1 MGDYHQSFFKRPVF
15 SPTPSKTP
23 LSESNIAS
31 LPDLVRFNARENPH
45 HVFALQSE
53 INHDAPTGRGG
64 NTYKVS
70 QITFEQL
77 EILIRRCVG
86 WMRNTVASLG
96 DNGDDRRS
104 PVALYLESD
113 IGLFIYLVA
122 LLSID
127 VPILLISARL
137 SSPSVLHLLKE
148 TKAKTILVS
157 RRTQTSLSQDIQEAV
172 NVQVVEPYHALI
184 KSDTIDETDTT
195 WRDGQQGDGTEVGSV
210 ILHSSGT
217 TGLPK
222 PILLTQRY
230 LLGYAACH
238 QFAPEE
244 YIDWVSLS
252 TLPLYHG
259 FGLLAPCLSLSVG
272 MTCCLPPASVI
283 PATKSTLDLLRTFKC
298 RSLMTVP
305 SIVDDILSLLENGE
319 RQAALQLLARLEFL
333 AVGGGALRPQNGL
346 TLAQHKVKL
355 LNHYGATE
363 LGAIAP
369 IFRPGPDYNWRYLRL
384 RSDLGLEVRPIP
396 DSDRF
401 RLVGFPIGWD
411 KPFEVQDELERNPDS
426 PLEIRILGR
435 TDDLI
440 VLKTGEKVQPRQ
452 LEEVLNADPAIRAA
466 VCIGS
471 GFFELAV
478 IIDPV
483 NEDSDEKSIKD
494 HVWELVTTANSTL
507 DHHARITSKKAII
520 IKPRG
525 ASIPR
530 SDKGSVMRRGV
541 HEIFKKEIED
551 AYAAMESES
560 LGEGFELDPADM
572 ESGIRHLI
580 ATVASNRMDSKTMDP
595 DKDFFESG
603 MDSLQSV
610 LLARL
615 LSSALRTRQP
625 ADGNEMPKL
634 TVDFIYQNSS
644 IRKLAAVSAR
654 LVNLEDKNQPLE
666 QHDRL
671 AEITAVANKF
681 LARADEAV
689 QRQAGKHVILMT
701 GSTGNL
707 GAHTLAR
714 FARAKTVRKI
724 ICLIRNTSASQSDN
738 TASKF
743 LVRQQRA
750 LEAAG
755 IHFGPE
761 QWAKVELLSLGSVF
775 GSNETDRSAQ
785 LSYLASQVTHI
796 LHLAWPMDFHRTL
809 QSFEPHIELVQK
821 LVELAQQSQV
831 TRQATEPVRL
841 LFSSSIAVVR
851 YVGDS
856 NSDGQ
861 VRQVVPESVMEDPR
875 VSVPM
880 GYAEAK
886 WVCETV
892 LNRIG
897 ERVPEQVEPV
907 VVRIGQLSGPEGTS
921 GVWKT
926 EEHLPTLVQ
935 ASQRVGAF
943 PLLEG
948 DMSWIPVDRAAQ
960 SLVEMTLHK
969 GKVERFV
976 HLENPVRQSISNAFT
991 IMGYEMRLS
1000 SPILI
1005 PYEQWVKRAAEVGA
1019 IRSLELFFRDHF
1031 RDLAEG
1037 GVILD
1042 TTKAR
1047 VLSKTLTGS
1056 GGVSRELIIEYLN
1069 RWRRDGFLK

>member
-1 MGDYHQSFFKRPVF
+1 MGDYHQSFFKRAVF
-15 SPTPSKTP
+15 SPRPTKDS
-23 LSESNIAS
+23 LLESNISS

-45 HVFALQSE
+45 HVFALQTE
-53 INHDAPTGRGG
+53 INHDQANETGES
-64 NTYKVS
+64 TYNVS
-70 QITFEQL
+70 QITFQHL
-77 EILIRRCVG
+77 ETLVRRCVC
-86 WMRNTVASLG
+86 WIRNTVATPNS
-96 DNGDDRRS
+96 DEDFNTRS
-104 PVALYLESD
+104 PIALYLESD

-127 VPILLISARL
+127 VPVLLISARL

-148 TKAKTILVS
+148 TKAKRILVS
-157 RRTQTSLSQDIQEAV
+157 RRTQASLSQDVQDLV
-172 NVQVVEPYHALI
+172 NVQAVEPYYALI
-184 KSDTIDETDTT
+184 KSGTIDEADKT
-195 WRDGQQGDGTEVGSV
+195 WRDGQQGEGTEVGSV

-305 SIVDDILSLLENGE
+305 SIVDDILSLPENGE
-319 RQAALQLLARLEFL
+319 RQAALEILGCLKFL
-333 AVGGGALRPQNGL
+333 AVGGGALKPQNGL
-346 TLAQHKVKL
+346 TLAQNKVKL

-369 IFRPGPDYNWRYLRL
+369 IFCPGPDYNWRYLRL
-384 RSDLGLEVRPIP
+384 RSDLGLEIRPIP

-401 RLVGFPIGWD
+401 RLVGFPIGWN
-411 KPFEVQDELERNPDS
+411 KPFEVQDELERNPDH
-426 PLEIRILGR
+426 PFEVRILGR

-440 VLKTGEKVQPRQ
+440 VLKTGEKVQPQ
-452 LEEVLNADPAIRAA
+452 KLEEALNADPAIRAA
-466 VCIGS
+466 VCVGS

-478 IIDPV
+478 IIDPA
-483 NEDSDEKSIKD
+483 NEDSDEESTKD
-494 HVWELVTTANSTL
+494 HVWELITAANSAL
-507 DHHARITSKKAII
+507 DHHARITSRAAII

-525 ASIPR
+525 TSIPR
-530 SDKGSVMRRGV
+530 SDKGSIMRRGV

-551 AYAAMESES
+551 AYAAMELES
-560 LGEGFELDPADM
+560 LEGFNFDPADM
-572 ESGIRHLI
+572 ESGIRYLI
-580 ATVASNRMDSKTMDP
+580 AAVASNRMDSETADP

-615 LSSALRTRQP
+615 LNSALQTLQP
-625 ADGNEMPKL
+625 ANGIEIPKVA
-634 TVDFIYQNSS
+634 VDFIYQNSS
-644 IRKLAAVSAR
+644 IRKLATASAR
-654 LVNLEDKNQPLE
+654 LVNPEDKNQALG
-666 QHDRL
+666 QHDRVT
-671 AEITAVANKF
+671 EITAVVNKF
-681 LARADEAV
+681 LARAYQAV
-689 QRQAGKHVILMT
+689 QRNGKHVILMT

-714 FARAKTVRKI
+714 LARTKTIKKI
-724 ICLIRNTSASQSDN
+724 ICLIRNTSASPSGTESEFQR
-738 TASKF
+738 
-743 LVRQQRA
+743 RQQKA

-755 IHFGPE
+755 IRFGPE
-761 QWAKVELLSLGSVF
+761 EWKKVELLGLESVF
-775 GSNETDRSAQ
+775 GKNRAESSAL

-821 LVELAQQSQV
+821 LVELSQQSYA
-831 TRQATEPVRL
+831 TRQATAPVRL

-851 YVGDS
+851 YAGDTK
-856 NSDGQ
+856 Q
-861 VRQVVPESVMEDPR
+861 TVPEEVMEDPR

-886 WVCETV
+886 WVIETV

-897 ERVPEQVEPV
+897 EWTPEQVEPV
-907 VVRIGQLSGPEGTS
+907 VVRIGQLSGPEGTC

-935 ASQRVGAF
+935 ASQKVGAF

-960 SLVEMTLHK
+960 SLIEMALHE
-969 GKVERFV
+969 GSVDRFV
-976 HLENPVRQSISNAFT
+976 HLENPIRQSISNAFT

-1000 SPILI
+1000 SPVLL
-1005 PYEQWVKRAAEVGA
+1005 PYEQWVKKATEVGA
-1019 IRSLELFFRDHF
+1019 IRSLELFFKDHF
-1031 RDLAEG
+1031 RELAEG
-1037 GVILD
+1037 GVTLD

-1047 VLSKTLTGS
+1047 ALSKTLTGS
-1056 GGVSRELIIEYLN
+1056 GGVGRELLIEYIN

>member
-15 SPTPSKTP
+15 SPRPSKNP
-23 LSESNIAS
+23 LLESDISS

-53 INHDAPTGRGG
+53 INHDEPNGTGQ

-77 EILIRRCVG
+77 EILTRRCVS
-86 WMRNTVASLG
+86 WIRSTIHTLG
-96 DNGDDRRS
+96 GNGGTDTR
-104 PVALYLESD
+104 
-113 IGLFIYLVA
+113 
-122 LLSID
+122 
-127 VPILLISARL
+127 
-137 SSPSVLHLLKE
+137 K
-148 TKAKTILVS
+148 TKARTILVS
-157 RRTQTSLSQDIQEAV
+157 QRTQTSLSQDVQDLV

-184 KSDTIDETDTT
+184 KSGTIDETDET
-195 WRDGQQGDGTEVGSV
+195 WRDGQQGDGTDVGSV

-305 SIVDDILSLLENGE
+305 SIVDDILSTPENGE
-319 RQAALQLLARLEFL
+319 RQAALELLGRLEFL

-346 TLAQHKVKL
+346 TLAEHKVKL

-384 RSDLGLEVRPIP
+384 RSDLGLELHPIP

-401 RLVGFPIGWD
+401 RLVGFPIGWN

-426 PLEIRILGR
+426 PCEVRILGR

-440 VLKTGEKVQPRQ
+440 VLKTGEKVQPQQ
-452 LEEVLNADPAIRAA
+452 LEETLNADPAIRAA
-466 VCIGS
+466 VCVGS

-483 NEDSDEKSIKD
+483 NDDSDEESIKD
-494 HVWELVTTANSTL
+494 HVWELITAANPTL
-507 DHHARITSKKAII
+507 DHHARITSKAAII

-525 ASIPR
+525 TSIPR
-530 SDKGSVMRRGV
+530 SDKGSVMRRAV
-541 HEIFKKEIED
+541 HEIFKEEIED

-560 LGEGFELDPADM
+560 LGEGFKLDPANM
-572 ESGIRHLI
+572 EAGIRHLI
-580 ATVASNRMDSKTMDP
+580 AAVASNRVDSETMDP
-595 DKDFFESG
+595 DQDLFESG

-615 LSSALRTRQP
+615 LNSALRTLQS
-625 ADGNEMPKL
+625 AGGNEIPKVA
-634 TVDFIYQNSS
+634 VDFVYQNSS
-644 IRKLAAVSAR
+644 IRKLATESAR
-654 LVNLEDKNQPLE
+654 LVNPDEAQALERR
-666 QHDRL
+666 DRL
-671 AEITAVANKF
+671 AEITTVANKF
-681 LARADEAV
+681 LARADEAI
-689 QRQAGKHVILMT
+689 QRQTGKHVILMT

-714 FARAKTVRKI
+714 LARTKTVRKI
-724 ICLIRNTSASQSDN
+724 ICLIRNTSASSSN
-738 TASKF
+738 STASN
-743 LVRQQRA
+743 LLERQRRA
-750 LEAAG
+750 LETAG
-755 IHFGPE
+755 FHFGPE
-761 QWAKVELLSLGSVF
+761 EWAKVELLSLGSVF
-775 GSNETDRSAQ
+775 GSNKTDNSSQ
-785 LSYLASQVTHI
+785 LSYLANQVTHI

-821 LVELAQQSQV
+821 LVELAQQAHA

-851 YVGDS
+851 YIGDTKG
-856 NSDGQ
+856 DGRA
-861 VRQVVPESVMEDPR
+861 RQMVPESVMEDPR

-897 ERVPEQVEPV
+897 DRIPEQVEPV

-960 SLVEMTLHK
+960 SLVEMALHR
-969 GKVERFV
+969 GNVDRFV
-976 HLENPVRQSISNAFT
+976 HLENPVRQSMSNAFT
-991 IMGYEMRLS
+991 IMGYEMQLS

-1005 PYEQWVKRAAEVGA
+1005 PYEQWVKRVTEIGA
-1019 IRSLELFFRDHF
+1019 IRGLELFFKDHF

-1047 VLSKTLTGS
+1047 ALSKTLAGS
-1056 GGVSRELIIEYLN
+1056 SGVGRELLIEYLN